1 RDAHRFALSY
11 RWVIEQA
18 PLQAYASAL
27 VFALAGSLIKACFKA
42 EEPDWIRT
50 KPVVEADWN
59 ACLQTLEGH
68 GNSVCSVA
76 FSPDGQRL
84 ASDSDDVTVKI

>member
-1 RDAHRFALSY
+1 MKFT
-11 RWVIEQA
+11 
-18 PLQAYASAL
+18 
-27 VFALAGSLIKACFKA
+27 A
-42 EEPDWIRT
+42 EEPDWLST

-68 GNSVCSVA
+68 SGSVRSVT

-84 ASDSDDVTVKI
+84 ASGSDDKTVKIWDTASGECVQTLEGYSNSVWSVTFSPDG